1 MLHTLISKLT
11 LILTLGLLLFCGT
24 LKGQQEPMYS
34 QYMFNMIHIN
44 PAYTGNRAVDNI
56 TALYRAQWV
65 GIVGAPKTASVTW
78 DRRMEGSNEGVGI
91 QVYNDEL
98 GIEKTTGV
106 QAFYSHRIPFENS
119 FLSLGVSGGVLNYRA
134 YLTESHPL
142 DNTDP
147 LLQNDV
153 NGWLPTAGFGILY
166 AAEEWYLGLSVPA
179 LLHTKIDAENQLNQ
193 RDFGANN
200 HYFLTGGYIF
210 TMSDYVKLKPS
221 VLVKAVKGA
230 AVQYDFNLNGWF
242 HDILGLGVSYRTGD
256 AFVGMI
262 ELQVLP
268 QLRIGYSYDYTI
280 SNLGSY
286 NKGTHEIM
294 LRLELGSSDQE
305 ALSPRYY

>member
-1 MLHTLISKLT
+1 MLHTLTSKLS
-11 LILTLGLLLFCGT
+11 LILTTGLLLLCGN

-65 GIVGAPKTASVTW
+65 GITGAPRTGSITW
-78 DRRMEGSNEGVGI
+78 DRRIEGSNEGIGL
-91 QVYNDEL
+91 QVYNDQL

-106 QAFYSHRIPFENS
+106 QAFYSHRIPFDDA
-119 FLSLGVSGGVLNYRA
+119 FLSLGVSGGLLNYRA
-134 YLTESHPL
+134 NLSETNPL

-153 NGWLPTAGFGILY
+153 NGWLPTAGFGMLF
-166 AAEEWYLGLSVPA
+166 ATEKWYVGLSVPA

-193 RDFGANN
+193 KSFGANN
-200 HYFLTGGYIF
+200 HYFLTGGYLF
-210 TMSDYVKLKPS
+210 TLSEVVKLKPS
-221 VLVKAVKGA
+221 ILIKAVKGA
-230 AVQYDFNLNGWF
+230 TVQYDFNLNGWF
-242 HDILGLGVSYRTGD
+242 HDILGVGVSYRTGD
-256 AFVGMI
+256 AFVGMV
-262 ELQVLP
+262 EFQVLP

-280 SNLGSY
+280 SDLKSY

-294 LRLELGSSDQE
+294 LRLELGGASKE
-305 ALSPRYY
+305 AQSPRYY

>member
-268 QLRIGYSYDYTI
+268 QLRIRYSYDYTI